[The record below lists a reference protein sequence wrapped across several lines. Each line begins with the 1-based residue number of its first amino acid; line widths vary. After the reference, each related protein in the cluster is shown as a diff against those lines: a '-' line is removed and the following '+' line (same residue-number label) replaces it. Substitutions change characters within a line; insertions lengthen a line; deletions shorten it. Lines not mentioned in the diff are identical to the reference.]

1 MVSAAHAAGAPTF
14 AHDIAPIVYR
24 SCAPCHR
31 PGEAG
36 PFPLLSYSDVKRR
49 AALIETV
56 IERHYM
62 PPWLPEKGYGE
73 FQDERRLSAA
83 EIRTIA
89 EWVKA
94 GTPQGPAAET
104 PAPPHFVQGWQLGKP
119 DLVLEAG
126 GSFTLPASG
135 PDVYWN
141 FVFTPH
147 LAQRRYVRAIEIRP
161 GERGLV
167 HHANLLIDRM
177 GMAHHDE
184 IAPGKGFGG
193 MDLEIMRSPFDPN
206 GHFLFWKPGGV
217 PYQQPAG
224 FAWRLDPG
232 NELVLNT
239 HLQPSG
245 KPEEVQPTIG
255 LYFTDDPPTRFP
267 LLVQLENDAA
277 LDIPGGAKDFLVS
290 DDFTLPMDAD
300 VLAVYPHAHYL
311 GKLLE
316 GYATLPSGERK
327 WLIRIPDWDSNW
339 QAVYHY
345 REPVFLPKGSVISMR
360 YHYDNSAANV
370 RNPSQPPRRVRAGN
384 QATDEMSHLWL
395 QVLPRGNGDRRR
407 ELQEAVFR
415 HRLDRNPDD
424 FEARF
429 NLGAVLLSRLQTAEA
444 VSMLREAVR
453 LRPGSAESRN
463 MLGAALEGLGLTAE
477 ALPQYEESVRLV
489 PDFTAARLDLARAQ
503 VKSALYAEAVE
514 NFRAVNKVYPLD
526 EHGRQGLAAALSGQ
540 GETLAQAG
548 RRQEAVECLTE
559 AVSLEPKSA
568 GLRTRLGT
576 QLMLQ
581 SRFPEALEQF
591 EKALA
596 LDATDDEARD
606 KAEMVRN
613 VLKRSGPSPLLH

>member
-1 MVSAAHAAGAPTF
+1 MVSAAQAAGAPTF

-56 IERHYM
+56 IGRRYM
-62 PPWLPEKGYGE
+62 PPWLPQKGYGE

-83 EIRTIA
+83 EIRTISD
-89 EWVKA
+89 WVKA
-94 GTPQGPAAET
+94 GAPEGPAAGT

-119 DLVLEAG
+119 DLVLEAA
-126 GSFTLPASG
+126 GSFSLPASG
-135 PDVYWN
+135 PDIYWN

-147 LAQRRYVRAIEIRP
+147 LARRRYVRAIEIRP
-161 GERGLV
+161 GERRLV

-193 MDLEIMRSPFDPN
+193 MDLEIMRSPFDPD
-206 GHFLFWKPGGV
+206 GHFLFWKPGGL
-217 PYQQPAG
+217 PYQEPAG

-232 NELVLNT
+232 NDLVLNT

-245 KPEEVQPTIG
+245 KPEEVRPTIG
-255 LYFTDDPPTRFP
+255 LYFTDDPPMRFP

-277 LDIPGGAKDFLVS
+277 LDIPAGAKDFLVS

-370 RNPSQPPRRVRAGN
+370 RNPSHPPRRVRAGN

-395 QVLPRGNGDRRR
+395 QVLPRGKGDRRR

-415 HRLDRNPDD
+415 HRLERNPDD

-444 VSMLREAVR
+444 IDMLREAVR
-453 LRPGSAESRN
+453 LRPRSAESRN

-477 ALPQYEESVRLV
+477 ALPQYEEAVRLV

-526 EHGRQGLAAALSGQ
+526 EHGLLGLATALDGKAKK
-540 GETLAQAG
+540 LAEAG
-548 RRQEAVECLTE
+548 RRQEAVDCLTE

>member
-24 SCAPCHR
+24 SCAACHR

-36 PFPLLSYSDVKRR
+36 PFSLLSYADVKRR
-49 AALIETV
+49 ATLIEAVT
-56 IERHYM
+56 ERRYM
-62 PPWLPEKGYGE
+62 PPWLPEKGYGD
-73 FQDERRLSAA
+73 FQGERRLSAS
-83 EIRTIA
+83 EIQTIA
-89 EWVKA
+89 AWVKA
-94 GTPQGPAAET
+94 GAPEGPAAET
-104 PAPPHFVQGWQLGKP
+104 PAPPHFEQGWQLGKP

-126 GSFTLPASG
+126 GSFALPASG

-141 FVFTPH
+141 FIFAPRLTK
-147 LAQRRYVRAIEIRP
+147 RRYVRAIEIRP
-161 GERGLV
+161 GERRLV

-177 GMAHHDE
+177 GMAHLE
-184 IAPGKGFGG
+184 EVAPGKGFGG
-193 MDLEIMRSPFDPN
+193 MDLAIMRSPFDPD
-206 GHFLFWKPGGV
+206 GHFLFWKPGGM
-217 PYQQPAG
+217 PYQEPPG

-245 KPEEVQPTIG
+245 KPEEVRPRIG

-277 LDIPGGAKDFLVS
+277 LDIPAGAKDFLVS

-370 RNPSQPPRRVRAGN
+370 RNPNQPPRRVRAGN

-395 QVLPRGNGDRRR
+395 QVLPRGDDDRRR

-415 HRLDRNPDD
+415 HRLERNPDD

-429 NLGAVLLSRLQTAEA
+429 NLGAVLLSRLETADA
-444 VSMLREAVR
+444 VSMLEEAVR
-453 LRPGSAESRN
+453 LRPRSAESHN
-463 MLGAALEGLGLTAE
+463 MLGAGLEGLGLTAE
-477 ALPQYEESVRLV
+477 AIRQYEAAVRLG
-489 PDFTAARLDLARAQ
+489 PEFTAARLNLARAQ
-503 VKSALYAEAVE
+503 VKSAQYGEAVE
-514 NFRAVNKVYPLD
+514 NFRTVDKVYPLD
-526 EHGRQGLAAALSGQ
+526 EHSRQGLAAALGGQ
-540 GETLAQAG
+540 GDQLAEAG
-548 RRQEAVECLTE
+548 RRREAIDCLRE

-568 GLRTRLGT
+568 PLRTRLGT

-591 EKALA
+591 EQSLT
-596 LDATDDEARD
+596 LDPTDDEARD
-606 KAEMVRN
+606 KAEMVKS